1 MFDWWEE
8 LDIDKEKLKKN
19 VLIGIIIF
27 FSIIALFLVFP
38 FLLYLIIFLGIL
50 IPSYILY
57 KNKNKKEKDE

>member
-1 MFDWWEE
+1 MFDWWED

-19 VLIGIIIF
+19 ILIGIIIF
-27 FSIIALFLVFP
+27 FSIIGIFLVFP

>member
-1 MFDWWEE
+1 MFDWWDD

-19 VLIGIIIF
+19 ILIGIIIF
-27 FSIIALFLVFP
+27 FSIIGLFLVFP

>member
-1 MFDWWEE
+1 MFDWWDD

-19 VLIGIIIF
+19 ILIGIIIF
-27 FSIIALFLVFP
+27 FNIIGLFLVFP